1 MKFKEKY
8 SISPEFEDLFGFD
21 SQEEE
26 LEHDAKMIMFRFFS
40 ELEKVNND
48 KEIKNKDLA
57 EIFGSSQSY
66 VTQLMRGDKLINL
79 LKLAKLQNAFDV
91 TFEIRAKSN
100 LESYEEE
107 INHFYKPEKR
117 TKVNNEVDGLWV
129 FHSFKSVYDKK
140 QNVEPTP
147 TKPTRLQVA

>member
-48 KEIKNKDLA
+48 KRL
-57 EIFGSSQSY
+57 
-66 VTQLMRGDKLINL
+66 R
-79 LKLAKLQNAFDV
+79 
-91 TFEIRAKSN
+91 IR
-100 LESYEEE
+100 
-107 INHFYKPEKR
+107 I
-117 TKVNNEVDGLWV
+117 
-129 FHSFKSVYDKK
+129 
-140 QNVEPTP
+140 
-147 TKPTRLQVA
+147 